1 MDFSQDSKIVTDN
14 YCMSVNVNRI
24 SVAKP
29 FLTALSAVILF
40 VALSASV
47 QARVYLYQM
56 PDGSR
61 LVSDHPLIN
70 TKAKLVRRSKELTNM
85 GHYVALRTVRA
96 KRRMRSWSYFI
107 FQQSKKYGVDD
118 SLVKAV
124 IFAESYFN
132 PNATSKKGASGLMQL
147 MPATAEKYGVSDLY
161 NPHQNIVAGIKHL
174 QYLKTLFPNNLK
186 YVIAAYNA
194 GENAVNKYNGIP
206 PYRETQGYV
215 KKVMKHLKRFQ
226 LASR

>member
-1 MDFSQDSKIVTDN
+1 MREKLYKISPSKPVI
-14 YCMSVNVNRI
+14 
-24 SVAKP
+24 A
-29 FLTALSAVILF
+29 FLSAILLF
-40 VALSASV
+40 GILSSAA
-47 QARVYLYQM
+47 QARVFLYQM

-61 LVSDHPLIN
+61 VISDHPLIN
-70 TKAKLVRRSKELTNM
+70 TKGKLVRRGKTLDNI
-85 GHYVALRTVRA
+85 GHYAARRTLRA
-96 KRRMRSWSYFI
+96 KRRMRLWSYFI
-107 FQQSKKYGVDD
+107 FEESQKHGIDD

-124 IFAESYFN
+124 IYTESYFN

-161 NPHQNIVAGIKHL
+161 NPKQNIVAGIKHL
-174 QYLKTLFPNNLK
+174 RYLMTLFPDNLK
-186 YVIAAYNA
+186 HVIAAYNA

>member
-1 MDFSQDSKIVTDN
+1 MKMKLTRFSVKIPLWT
-14 YCMSVNVNRI
+14 MLSSVVLLLSLI
-24 SVAKP
+24 SSPA
-29 FLTALSAVILF
+29 
-40 VALSASV
+40 

-61 LVSDHPLIN
+61 VLSDHPLIH
-70 TKAKLVRRSKELTNM
+70 TKGKLVRNSKDLTNM
-85 GHYVALRTVRA
+85 GHYIARRTIRA
-96 KRRMRSWSYFI
+96 KRRMRLWSYLI
-107 FQQSKKYGVDD
+107 YHQSKKYGIDE

-124 IFAESYFN
+124 IYTESYFN
-132 PNATSKKGASGLMQL
+132 PNATSHKGASGLMQL
-147 MPATAEKYGVSDLY
+147 MPATAAKYGVSDLY
-161 NPHQNIVAGIKHL
+161 NPRQNIIAGIKHL
-174 QYLKTLFPNNLK
+174 VYLQGLFPENLK
-186 YVIAAYNA
+186 HVIAAYNA

>member
-1 MDFSQDSKIVTDN
+1 MSKKSITFINPGYIAVFLLLALT
-14 YCMSVNVNRI
+14 CSV
-24 SVAKP
+24 
-29 FLTALSAVILF
+29 
-40 VALSASV
+40 V

-61 LVSDHPLIN
+61 LLSDHPLIN
-70 TKAKLVRRSKELTNM
+70 SKAKLVRLSKKMTNM
-85 GHYVALRTVRA
+85 GHYVARRTIRA
-96 KRRMRSWSYFI
+96 QRRMRLWSYFI
-107 FQQSKKYGVDD
+107 YHQSQKYGIDD

-124 IFAESYFN
+124 IYTESYFN
-132 PNATSKKGASGLMQL
+132 PNATSHKGASGLMQL

-174 QYLKTLFPNNLK
+174 RYLMTLFPDNLK
-186 YVIAAYNA
+186 HVIAAYNA

>member
-1 MDFSQDSKIVTDN
+1 MTTKFNPFTVSQTAILLFSLLLLLALAS
-14 YCMSVNVNRI
+14 
-24 SVAKP
+24 SVAH
-29 FLTALSAVILF
+29 
-40 VALSASV
+40 
-47 QARVYLYQM
+47 ARVYLYQM

-85 GHYVALRTVRA
+85 GHYIARRTIRA
-96 KRRMRSWSYFI
+96 KRRMRLWSYFI
-107 FQQSKKYGVDD
+107 YHQSQKYGIDD

-124 IFAESYFN
+124 IYTESYFN
-132 PNATSKKGASGLMQL
+132 PNATSHKGASGLMQL

-174 QYLKTLFPNNLK
+174 RYLMTLFPDNLK
-186 YVIAAYNA
+186 HVIAAYNA
-194 GENAVNKYNGIP
+194 GENAVTKYNGIP

-215 KKVMKHLKRFQ
+215 KKVMKHFKRFQ

>member
-1 MDFSQDSKIVTDN
+1 MRDKLNKFSTIKP
-14 YCMSVNVNRI
+14 I
-24 SVAKP
+24 SVLLAA
-29 FLTALSAVILF
+29 ALFFGLMSSA
-40 VALSASV
+40 V

-61 LVSDHPLIN
+61 LLSDRPLIN
-70 TKAKLVRRSKELTNM
+70 TKAKLVRRSKDLTNM
-85 GHYVALRTVRA
+85 GHYIARRTIRA
-96 KRRMRSWSYFI
+96 KRRMRLWSYFI
-107 FQQSKKYGVDD
+107 YHQSKKYGIDD

-124 IFAESYFN
+124 IYTESYFN
-132 PNATSKKGASGLMQL
+132 PNATSHKGASGLMQL

-161 NPHQNIVAGIKHL
+161 NPKQNIVAGIKHL
-174 QYLKTLFPNNLK
+174 RYLKTLFPNNLK
-186 YVIAAYNA
+186 HMIAAYNA

-215 KKVMKHLKRFQ
+215 KKVMKHYKRFQ

>member
-1 MDFSQDSKIVTDN
+1 MNKLVTL
-14 YCMSVNVNRI
+14 
-24 SVAKP
+24 KP
-29 FLTALSAVILF
+29 FLTMLFAIFLITILSF
-40 VALSASV
+40 SV
-47 QARVYLYQM
+47 EARVYLYQM

-70 TKAKLVRRSKELTNM
+70 TKAKLVRRGVELKNM
-85 GHYVALRTVRA
+85 GHYVARRTLRA
-96 KRRMRSWSYFI
+96 KRRMRLWSYFI
-107 FQQSKKYGVDD
+107 YHQSQKYGIDD

-124 IFAESYFN
+124 IYAESYFN
-132 PNATSKKGASGLMQL
+132 PNATSHKGASGLMQL

-174 QYLKTLFPNNLK
+174 RYLKTLFPNNLK
-186 YVIAAYNA
+186 HVIAAYNA

-215 KKVMKHLKRFQ
+215 KKVMKHFKRFQ

>member
-1 MDFSQDSKIVTDN
+1 MREKLYKISPSKPVI
-14 YCMSVNVNRI
+14 
-24 SVAKP
+24 A
-29 FLTALSAVILF
+29 FLSAILLF
-40 VALSASV
+40 GILSSAA
-47 QARVYLYQM
+47 QARVFLYQM

-61 LVSDHPLIN
+61 VISDHPLIN
-70 TKAKLVRRSKELTNM
+70 TKGKLVRRGKTLDNI
-85 GHYVALRTVRA
+85 GHYAARRTLRA
-96 KRRMRSWSYFI
+96 KRRMRLWSYFI
-107 FQQSKKYGVDD
+107 FEESQKHGIDD

-124 IFAESYFN
+124 IYTESYFN

-161 NPHQNIVAGIKHL
+161 NPKQNIVAGIKHL
-174 QYLKTLFPNNLK
+174 RYLMKLFPDNLK
-186 YVIAAYNA
+186 HVLAAYNA

>member
-1 MDFSQDSKIVTDN
+1 MKRNINKIALH
-14 YCMSVNVNRI
+14 SR
-24 SVAKP
+24 S
-29 FLTALSAVILF
+29 LTTLSAVILTM
-40 VALSASV
+40 ALSFSA

-61 LVSDHPLIN
+61 VVSDHPLIN
-70 TKAKLVRRSKELTNM
+70 TKGKLVRNSKDLSNM
-85 GHYVALRTVRA
+85 GHYAARRTLRA
-96 KRRMRSWSYFI
+96 KRRMRLWSYFI
-107 FQQSKKYGVDD
+107 FHQSQKYGIDD

-124 IFAESYFN
+124 IYTESYFN
-132 PNATSKKGASGLMQL
+132 PNATSHKGASGLMQL

-174 QYLKTLFPNNLK
+174 RYLKTLFPDNLQH
-186 YVIAAYNA
+186 VIAAYNA

-215 KKVMKHLKRFQ
+215 KKVMKHFKRFQ